1 MKTINIKYI
10 FLILLIITL
19 GCKDEFLLDS
29 KTHESLIVDDGLITN
44 EEQLSIVKISKSLPV
59 NYLAEIPYENC
70 IVTLIENTGKT
81 EILTEIE
88 PGKYMTS
95 ESGMK
100 GIIGNEYSISIF
112 TPEGKEYHSDFQEL
126 IELVDLE
133 SVYAESIKLLHIDYP
148 FGLPG
153 YQFYVDTKTAPTQE
167 NYFLWSM
174 TETFEYDA
182 DHELA
187 FVETRFGDRI
197 YNSPRY
203 DTLYTCWKT
212 QKVNYIFTATTSK
225 LSIPQITGQPI
236 HFVST
241 ESKKLTKRYSV
252 LVQQYTIGENAYNY
266 WQSIVE
272 QSSNE
277 NFLVSSQPYTIKGN
291 IENINN
297 EEEIVLGYFTVASV
311 SQKRIFVERLYDPF
325 YYNTCIALTNPIA
338 IGDFKKIVNPPYFW
352 TEVEENTFGILHK
365 YCIDCRTEG
374 GSLEKPEFWIDQ

>member
-1 MKTINIKYI
+1 MKIRN
-10 FLILLIITL
+10 LILILSLIVL

-29 KTHESLIVDDGLITN
+29 KTYESLMVVDGVITN
-44 EEQLSIVKISKSLPV
+44 EEGPYMVKISQSLPV

-70 IVTLIENTGKT
+70 IVTLIENTGTT

-126 IELVDLE
+126 KELVDLE
-133 SVYAESIKLLHIDYP
+133 SVYAEPDSLLDIDYP

-153 YQFYVDTKTAPTQE
+153 YQFYVDTETAPTQE

-174 TETFEYDA
+174 TETFEYDIDQEIA
-182 DHELA
+182 Y
-187 FVETRFGDRI
+187 VETRFGD
-197 YNSPRY
+197 YLYSNPRY
-203 DTLYTCWKT
+203 DTLITCWRT
-212 QKVNYIFTATTSK
+212 QNVNYIFTGTTSK
-225 LSIPQITGQPI
+225 LSIPQITHQPL
-236 HFVST
+236 HFVGT
-241 ESKKLTKRYSV
+241 NSKKLTKRYSV
-252 LVQQYTIGENAYNY
+252 LIQQYTIGENAYNY
-266 WQSIVE
+266 WQGIEE

-297 EEEIVLGYFTVASV
+297 DEEIVLGYFTVASV
-311 SQKRIFVERLYDPF
+311 SQKRIFVEKSYDPF
-325 YYNTCIALTNPIA
+325 YYNTCLVKTDPIE
-338 IGDFKKIVNPPYFW
+338 IRDYKKKFPPPYFW
-352 TEVEENTFGILHK
+352 VKVDDGTFGIVDK
-365 YCIDCRTEG
+365 YCIDCRNEG
-374 GSLEKPEFWIDQ
+374 GNLKKPEFWIDK

>member
-1 MKTINIKYI
+1 
-10 FLILLIITL
+10 
-19 GCKDEFLLDS
+19 
-29 KTHESLIVDDGLITN
+29 
-44 EEQLSIVKISKSLPV
+44 
-59 NYLAEIPYENC
+59 
-70 IVTLIENTGKT
+70 
-81 EILTEIE
+81 
-88 PGKYMTS
+88 MTS

>member
-1 MKTINIKYI
+1 MKIRNII
-10 FLILLIITL
+10 LILSIIVL

-29 KTHESLIVDDGLITN
+29 KTYESLIVVDGSLTN
-44 EEQLSIVKISKSLPV
+44 AEGPSIVKISKSLPV

-126 IELVDLE
+126 KEPVDLE
-133 SVYAESIKLLHIDYP
+133 SVYADSIKLLHIDYP

-153 YQFYVDTKTAPTQE
+153 YQFYVDTKTAPTKE

-174 TETFEYDA
+174 TETFEYEIDY
-182 DHELA
+182 ELA
-187 FVETRFGDRI
+187 YVETRFGD
-197 YNSPRY
+197 YLYSNPRY
-203 DTLYTCWKT
+203 DTLKTCWKT
-212 QKVNYIFTATTSK
+212 QKVNYIFTGSTSK
-225 LSIPQITGQPI
+225 LSVPQIKHQPLL
-236 HFVST
+236 FVGT
-241 ESKKLTKRYSV
+241 DSKKLSKRYSV
-252 LVQQYTIGENAYNY
+252 LIQQYTIGKNAYNY
-266 WQSIVE
+266 WQGIEE

-277 NFLVSSQPYTIKGN
+277 NFLEASQPYTIKGN

-297 EEEIVLGYFTVASV
+297 EAEIVLGYFTVASV
-311 SQKRIFVERLYDPF
+311 FQKRIFVDKPDNVPF
-325 YYNTCIALTNPIA
+325 YNIPSVVKTDPIE
-338 IGDFKKIVNPPYFW
+338 ISDYKRNFPPPYFW
-352 TEVEENTFGILHK
+352 VEVEDTKFGIIDKL
-365 YCIDCRTEG
+365 CIDCRNEG
-374 GSLEKPEFWIDQ
+374 GNLEKPEFWIDQ